1 LRRVVGDA
9 KEAPQIF
16 DPDLDI
22 ELEGSVLPLPSRGAS
37 QGLGFIDPD
46 MAPHRLL
53 EPEDKSVEAGRILF
67 FHRWPPR
74 GRFFIIRD

>member
-1 LRRVVGDA
+1 MVGDP
-9 KEAPQIF
+9 KEAPQVI
-16 DPDLDI
+16 DPDLDF
-22 ELEGSVLPLPSRGAS
+22 EPEGSVLPPPSRGAC
-37 QGLGFIDPD
+37 QRLGFIDPY

-74 GRFFIIRD
+74 GRFFIIRN